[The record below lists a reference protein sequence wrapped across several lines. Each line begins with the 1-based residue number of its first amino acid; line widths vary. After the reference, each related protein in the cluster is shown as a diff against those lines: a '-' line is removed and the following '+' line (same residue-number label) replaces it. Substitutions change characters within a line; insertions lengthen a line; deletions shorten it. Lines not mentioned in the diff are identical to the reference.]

1 MLKARNAVAIAL
13 GIAGGIIFGGMSGA
27 AKVIQEDAYDDI
39 KTNLK
44 DWMDSKKAEKEESEE
59 SEA

>member
-1 MLKARNAVAIAL
+1 MALKPRNAVAVAL
-13 GIAGGIIFGGMSGA
+13 GIVGGIIFGGMSGA
-27 AKVIQEDAYDDI
+27 AKVIQDDAYDDI

-44 DWMDSKKAEKEESEE
+44 DWMESRKAEKEDEE

>member
-44 DWMDSKKAEKEESEE
+44 DWMNSKKAEKEESEE